1 MVTRKMVTRRKF
13 LSMLPATIVA
23 CAFPATANVRKY
35 RYRVL
40 TANEVSYLMDYP
52 ILRRDGDWDFEYEE
66 LPDRK
71 MPMVAANSDWQRIDS
86 VFSVGDIG
94 SYHIA
99 RIEIENKIRVRD

>member
-1 MVTRKMVTRRKF
+1 MVTRRKF
-13 LSMLPATIVA
+13 LSILPATIVA
-23 CAFPATANVRKY
+23 CALPVTANVRNVRKY

-40 TANEVSYLMDYP
+40 TASEVSYLMDYP

-71 MPMVAANSDWQRIDS
+71 MRMVAANSDWQRIDS